1 MAFSRIEVMHARSN
15 MPLVER
21 GRTERTFMGLGAFA
35 ATVLLLGGG
44 YLMTEALLNPLSAS
58 DVGVLTAG
66 FALALASFL
75 SVYLLSPRR
84 RIETAM
90 CEKNARNEEKWN
102 MPVLTVYG
110 ETVQKR
116 IVAKQILGEGK
127 NLPGPM

>member
-1 MAFSRIEVMHARSN
+1 MALSRIEVMHARSN

-21 GRTERTFMGLGAFA
+21 GRTERTFMRLGAFA

-84 RIETAM
+84 IETAM
-90 CEKNARNEEKWN
+90 REKNAGDEEKWN
-102 MPVLTVYG
+102 KPVLTIYG
-110 ETVQKR
+110 ETVQKADR
-116 IVAKQILGEGK
+116 GQTDFE
-127 NLPGPM
+127 

>member
-1 MAFSRIEVMHARSN
+1 MWNLMCSK
-15 MPLVER
+15 
-21 GRTERTFMGLGAFA
+21 
-35 ATVLLLGGG
+35 TVLLLGGG

-66 FALALASFL
+66 FALALASLL

-90 CEKNARNEEKWN
+90 CEKNARDEEKWN

-110 ETVQKR
+110 ETVQTR

>member
-1 MAFSRIEVMHARSN
+1 MKREELVPVFQYLDFLREDAGIETQLERIRSEDMAFSRIEVMHARSN

-75 SVYLLSPRR
+75 LVYLLSPRR

-90 CEKNARNEEKWN
+90 CEKNAC
-102 MPVLTVYG
+102 
-110 ETVQKR
+110 
-116 IVAKQILGEGK
+116 A
-127 NLPGPM
+127 